1 MKYLILVLVALMA
14 ICFFGSREGFVDF
27 GFSGYHKPV
36 SDFSFAD
43 EAQAI
48 DMSQYTRDV
57 TKIPPNKI
65 NDIVEIVKST
75 IQNRTGRCMTP
86 VQTIYINKYSSDKAS
101 VYDTRFMFF
110 DPKHSFASEIL
121 AKLIQNNGSD
131 EFMVGSIRTQ
141 VPSTY
146 ESGPVAF
153 RGDTAGS
160 TFEEYPQ
167 LLKDIAPSRDAFQ
180 AVSRAVKQNAVPL

>member
-1 MKYLILVLVALMA
+1 MKYLILVLAAIMA

-27 GFSGYHKPV
+27 GFSGYSKPV
-36 SDFSFAD
+36 TDFSFAD

-57 TKIPPNKI
+57 TNISPKKI

-75 IQNRTGRCMTP
+75 ILNRTGKCMTP
-86 VQTIYINKYSSDKAS
+86 VQTMYINKYSSDKAS

-121 AKLIQNNGSD
+121 AKLIQNNDSD

-141 VPSTY
+141 VPSSY
-146 ESGPVAF
+146 ESGPAAFGGDVA
-153 RGDTAGS
+153 AS
-160 TFEEYPQ
+160 SFEEYPQ
-167 LLKDIAPSRDAFQ
+167 ILKDIAPSQNALQ